1 MNFIENVKQKV
12 KSRGPLSIVLPEYRD
27 ERIYFAAERLLK
39 ENLVSV
45 VYFIGDEAIIRKKVK
60 ELNMDI
66 KKVEIIS
73 IEENQYLEEFAEEY
87 YALRKTK
94 GITEKEAKDIMKNE
108 LYFGA
113 MLVKKGIA
121 DGMVAGAMNTT
132 ADVVRAAIRVIG
144 TKESINTVSSFFVMV
159 VPDSSYGENGILF
172 FADSG
177 VVINPTASQL
187 ADIAICTA
195 DSMKAIIDVVPR
207 VAFLSFSTKGS
218 ATHPLVDKIKNALEI
233 AHNKRPDILMDG
245 ELQAD
250 TALVSRVAKKKAPDS
265 KIAGRANIL
274 IFPDLNSGNIAY
286 KLVQYLGK
294 AEAYGP
300 ILQGLAKPVNDLS
313 RGCSVED
320 IVGVACITQLQT
332 MI

>member
-1 MNFIENVKQKV
+1 
-12 KSRGPLSIVLPEYRD
+12 
-27 ERIYFAAERLLK
+27 
-39 ENLVSV
+39 
-45 VYFIGDEAIIRKKVK
+45 
-60 ELNMDI
+60 
-66 KKVEIIS
+66 
-73 IEENQYLEEFAEEY
+73 
-87 YALRKTK
+87 
-94 GITEKEAKDIMKNE
+94 MKNE

-113 MLVKKGIA
+113 MLVRRGIA

-144 TKESINTVSSFFVMV
+144 TREGINTVSSFFVMIV
-159 VPDSSYGENGILF
+159 SDCTYGENGILF

-177 VVINPTASQL
+177 VVINPIASQL

-195 DSMKAIIDVVPR
+195 DSMKALIGAEPR

-218 ATHPLVDKIKNALEI
+218 ANHPLVDKVKNAFKI

-245 ELQAD
+245 ELQGDA
-250 TALVSRVAKKKAPDS
+250 ALELRVAKKKAPDS
-265 KIAGRANIL
+265 KVAGKANIL
-274 IFPDLNSGNIAY
+274 IFPDLNAGNIAY

-313 RGCSVED
+313 RGCSVDD

-332 MI
+332 MIDR